1 MRRRLLRPQ
10 SAPLSTPSPSLP
22 PPQIRR
28 YPPSE
33 RADLTS
39 PPSDA
44 AWRAA
49 LSRYCS
55 DVGCPHPPTPLPD
68 PPTDAAVRDW
78 LLTHAVG
85 LAAADAGGGVAAA
98 TARAVARGRE
108 ALDAADA
115 AAAGAAQPPFDDA
128 GDDATLAAVHQLADA
143 MHVAPGPPVERAAA
157 AASVLA
163 DRVAPAAALLGAGA
177 PAPTDA
183 VATMLAAV
191 PLGFSTGDGAVDRAA
206 AALRFLFVKD
216 VARLQA
222 DVDRAIGDVQAF
234 TANPR
239 TDTRLGKVGR

>member
-1 MRRRLLRPQ
+1 MRRDGCGSQ
-10 SAPLSTPSPSLP
+10 SAPPHTPPFPPS
-22 PPQIRR
+22 PQIRR
-28 YPPSE
+28 YPPSN

-39 PPSDA
+39 PTSDS

-49 LSRYCS
+49 LTRYCS
-55 DVGCPHPPTPLPD
+55 DVGCPHTPTPSPD
-68 PPTDAAVRDW
+68 AATDAAVRDW
-78 LLTHAVG
+78 LLGHSVA
-85 LAAADAGGGVAAA
+85 LAAVDAGAGVAAA
-98 TARAVARGRE
+98 TAHAVVRGRE

-143 MHVAPGPPVERAAA
+143 LHVGPGPPTERAAA

-163 DRVAPAAALLGAGA
+163 ERVAPAAALLGAGA

-183 VATMLAAV
+183 VATMLEAV

-206 AALRFLFVKD
+206 AALRFLYVRD

-222 DVDRAIGDVQAF
+222 DVDKAIGDVQAF